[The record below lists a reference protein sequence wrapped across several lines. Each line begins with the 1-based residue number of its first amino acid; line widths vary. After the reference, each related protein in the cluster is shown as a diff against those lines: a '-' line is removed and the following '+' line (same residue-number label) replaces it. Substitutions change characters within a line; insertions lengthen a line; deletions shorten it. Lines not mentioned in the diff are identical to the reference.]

1 MTRPAFRLAS
11 AMSALGVAALAFS
24 LGASP
29 SGPLPNTPTGP
40 ASPPAVPPGGKA
52 TLSAAELDQLRRGA
66 DRDERVLS
74 TRLADIAKESTLVER
89 RILARGRGYVRLTRT
104 GLLPIGDGFEALV
117 DHAARLERLH
127 HGLEADLER
136 QKALAAE
143 RVEVAKR
150 LESARVRV
158 GTLEEEQR
166 LLARAEDALR
176 SQEER
181 ERAFTQAFELGGH
194 TAVYGAVGPSE
205 PSLAAEGFAALRGRL
220 PFPIAGRTEIR
231 SARRVSSDGPGLEMR
246 APFGTV
252 VRSVF
257 AGRVAFADTYAD
269 YGKTVIID
277 HGRRNYTVSANL
289 DAIDVAVGDE
299 IAAGERLGSV
309 GDTGNGPRL
318 YFEIRVG
325 KDTVN
330 PSDWFGI

>member
-1 MTRPAFRLAS
+1 MTRSVLRLS
-11 AMSALGVAALAFS
+11 SLLPALGVAAMAFG

-29 SGPLPNTPTGP
+29 TDAPPQPVSAAQSAPARTRGNTM
-40 ASPPAVPPGGKA
+40 
-52 TLSAAELDQLRRGA
+52 LSAAELEQLRRGA
-66 DRDERVLS
+66 DREERALS
-74 TRLADIAKESTLVER
+74 TRLTEIAREFTLVEQ

-117 DHAARLERLH
+117 EHAARLERLH
-127 HGLEADLER
+127 HGLEADLGR
-136 QKALAAE
+136 QKELAAE
-143 RVEVAKR
+143 RIEVAKR
-150 LESARVRV
+150 LETARVRV
-158 GTLEEEQR
+158 GTLDEEQR

-194 TAVYGAVGPSE
+194 TAVYGAVGPAD
-205 PSLAAEGFAALRGRL
+205 PSVTAEGFAALRGRL
-220 PFPIAGRTEIR
+220 PFPIAGRSEIR

-269 YGKTVIID
+269 YGKTVIVD
-277 HGRRNYTVSANL
+277 HGRRHYTVSANL

-299 IAAGERLGSV
+299 LAAGERLGSV
-309 GDTGNGPRL
+309 GDTGTGPRL

>member
-1 MTRPAFRLAS
+1 MTRSRSRLAS
-11 AMSALGVAALAFS
+11 VTSALGVAALAFG

-29 SGPLPNTPTGP
+29 SAPPG
-40 ASPPAVPPGGKA
+40 APPAQP
-52 TLSAAELDQLRRGA
+52 AAADPKRPLTAGELERLRNGA
-66 DRDERVLS
+66 DRDERALDA
-74 TRLADIAKESTLVER
+74 RLGEIGRESTLVER

-136 QKALAAE
+136 QKALGAE
-143 RVEVAKR
+143 RIAVAKR
-150 LESARVRV
+150 LEQARARV
-158 GTLEEEQR
+158 GTLDEEQR

-181 ERAFTQAFELGGH
+181 ERAFVQAFEFGGH
-194 TAVYGAVGPSE
+194 TAVYGAVGPSD
-205 PSLAAEGFAALRGRL
+205 PALAAEGFAALRGRL

-269 YGKTVIID
+269 YGKTIIVE
-277 HGRRNYTVSANL
+277 HGRRHYTVSANL
-289 DAIDVAVGDE
+289 DSIDVEVGDE
-299 IAAGERLGSV
+299 ITAGERLGTV
-309 GDTGNGPRL
+309 GDSGNGPRL